1 MLHQKWLAVLA
12 AVAVSLA
19 VVPAARAALIV
30 DLQSGSTIITDNGPG
45 DSDAALGRI
54 INTSVVAGFGITI
67 TVGQSNSPGLTSG
80 GILQIQSL
88 DIQNLN
94 PNPATL
100 IIKLSDTGFTLPGS
114 AGNTLRLES
123 SVGGTF
129 TQANVGDSVIFQ
141 SFADPAN
148 AQPAV
153 AVPTPAMLFGKLNPS
168 LFNESFSGSNSVSF
182 VRNAGP
188 YSLSNE
194 IIVSLSANAQA
205 NISGTTTATPI
216 PEPGMASLILVAGAM
231 MLRLHRRRI

>member
-1 MLHQKWLAVLA
+1 MRHQKWIAVLA
-12 AVAVSLA
+12 IAVALGA
-19 VVPAARAALIV
+19 VPAARAALML
-30 DLQSGSTIITDNGPG
+30 DLQSGSTVITDNGPG
-45 DSDAALGRI
+45 DSDPTIGRI

-67 TVGQSNSPGLTSG
+67 TVGQSNSPGTSSA

-100 IIKLSDTGFTLPGS
+100 IIKLSDTDFTLPG
-114 AGNTLRLES
+114 GTGDTLRVDS

-129 TQANVGDSVIFQ
+129 TQANLGDSVIFQ

-153 AVPTPAMLFGKLNPS
+153 EVPTPAMLFDKLDPT
-168 LFNESFSGSNSVSF
+168 LFTESFSGSDFVTF
-182 VRNAGP
+182 VRGAEP

-194 IIVSLSANAQA
+194 TIVNLSANAQI
-205 NISGTTTATPI
+205 NISGTTTSTPV
-216 PEPGMASLILVAGAM
+216 PEPSVASLILVAGAM
-231 MLRLHRRRI
+231 VLRRRRI